1 METKI
6 AKFKETI
13 ECDEPITDQTMLDSL
28 LEWDS
33 MGKISTI
40 VMLADEYGHTLTY
53 DESKNTQPL
62 NHLQKP
68 YNK

>member
-53 DESKNTQPL
+53 DELKNLKQVKDIL
-62 NHLQKP
+62 DLMNE
-68 YNK
+68 